1 MSLEANQAT
10 RVHSDGHFHSSLQD
24 HPGSAGDDPHHRHHR
39 HHRHSHHLDEFPVEQ
54 KTQHPAHAT
63 SPLWWSAKQRFACA
77 VLLVG
82 GLWLV
87 IAWAVA

>member
-24 HPGSAGDDPHHRHHR
+24 HPGSAGDDPHHRH
-39 HHRHSHHLDEFPVEQ
+39 SHHLDEFPVEQ
-54 KTQHPAHAT
+54 KTQHLAHAT

-77 VLLVG
+77 VLLVV